1 MELIK
6 QLWRGEIP
14 LVRAYWLFGFVGGIL
29 LRMVPLVWAL
39 SEQTTPIV
47 VYVLY
52 SGIAVIYS
60 FVVLIGVWRSATK
73 YHDECRMQVSPHKK
87 KKSFWAILA
96 KIGIIMLCLNTVLG
110 VILEASE
117 FIQ

>member
-14 LVRAYWLFGFVGGIL
+14 LVRAYWLFGFVGGFL

-47 VYVLY
+47 VYGLY
-52 SGIAVIYS
+52 TGIAVIYS

-96 KIGIIMLCLNTVLG
+96 KIGIIVLCLNTVLG